1 MIILKWFSFALIF
14 LDVIGYIIEKA
25 REVDNA
31 AKLFGLITG
40 ILCRAFVLYG
50 TVTCWLLG

>member
-1 MIILKWFSFALIF
+1 MTVLKWFSFGLIF

-50 TVTCWLLG
+50 TVTCWLLV

>member
-40 ILCRAFVLYG
+40 ILCRSFVLYG

>member
-1 MIILKWFSFALIF
+1 MIILKWFSFVLIF

-25 REVDNA
+25 RETDNT
-31 AKLFGLITG
+31 AKLLGLITG

>member
-14 LDVIGYIIEKA
+14 LDFMSYIIEKGSKIYNIA
-25 REVDNA
+25 S
-31 AKLFGLITG
+31 LLGYITG